1 MLDAQTIATVKATIP
16 LLVETGPKLTAHFYD
31 RMFAHNPELK
41 EIFNMS
47 NQRNGDQRE
56 ALFNAIAA
64 YASNIDNLPALLPA
78 VEKIAQ
84 KHTSFQIKPEQYNI
98 VGGHLLATLDEM
110 FSPGQEVL
118 DAWGKAYG
126 VLANVFIH
134 RESEIYRDNASKNGG
149 WEGTRAFRIVKKTPR
164 SALITSFDLE
174 PVDGQPVAD
183 YQPGQY
189 LAIWLKPQEFEYQEI
204 RQYSLTRKPDG
215 KGYRIAVKR
224 ENGGQVSNWLHNASQ
239 EGDIV
244 HLAAPA
250 GDFFLAVEPETPVTL
265 ISGGVRIRPGLNCR
279 VVLFPGT
286 NTNHAGDVK
295 DEDFTVTDFTGLR
308 RADNGIHAG
317 INDIVSDHNFDFH
330 FRQKIHHVL
339 RPAVQFGVAFLTA
352 KALHFRHRHPGDAD
366 FGQRFAHVIQFER
379 FNNRINLFHGFPV
392 LEPIP
397 LRLFY
402 LPF

>member
-31 RMFAHNPELK
+31 RMFTHNPELK

-64 YASNIDNLPALLPA
+64 YASNIENLPALLPA

-98 VGGHLLATLDEM
+98 VGAHLLATLDEM

-126 VLANVFIH
+126 VLAGVFIN
-134 RESEIYRDNASKNGG
+134 REAEIYQDNASKTGG

-164 SALITSFDLE
+164 SDLITSFEME

-189 LAIWLKPQEFEYQEI
+189 LAVWLKPEDFEYQEI

-224 ENGGQVSNWLHNASQ
+224 ENGGQVSNWLHNAAK
-239 EGDIV
+239 EGDVV

-250 GDFFLAVEPETPVTL
+250 GDFFLNVTQQTPVTL
-265 ISGGVRIRPGLNCR
+265 ISGGVGQTPMLAMLDTLSKNRHPAQVNW
-279 VVLFPGT
+279 F
-286 NTNHAGDVK
+286 HAAENGSVHAFADEVK
-295 DEDFTVTDFTGLR
+295 TLGSALPDFTSHLWYRTPTDADRQSGAFDSEGLMALAPL
-308 RADNGIHAG
+308 ADKLQ
-317 INDIVSDHNFDFH
+317 DP
-330 FRQKIHHVL
+330 QM
-339 RPAVQFGVAFLTA
+339 QFYLCGPVAFMQHAA
-352 KALHFRHRHPGDAD
+352 KQLLAVGVNAERIHYEC
-366 FGQRFAHVIQFER
+366 FGPHK
-379 FNNRINLFHGFPV
+379 V
-392 LEPIP
+392 L
-397 LRLFY
+397 
-402 LPF
+402 

>member
-134 RESEIYRDNASKNGG
+134 REAKSTGKRQQNRRLGRHARVPHREENPAQR
-149 WEGTRAFRIVKKTPR
+149 
-164 SALITSFDLE
+164 LITSFDLE

-189 LAIWLKPQEFEYQEI
+189 LAIWLKPE
-204 RQYSLTRKPDG
+204 
-215 KGYRIAVKR
+215 V
-224 ENGGQVSNWLHNASQ
+224 
-239 EGDIV
+239 
-244 HLAAPA
+244 
-250 GDFFLAVEPETPVTL
+250 
-265 ISGGVRIRPGLNCR
+265 
-279 VVLFPGT
+279 
-286 NTNHAGDVK
+286 
-295 DEDFTVTDFTGLR
+295 
-308 RADNGIHAG
+308 
-317 INDIVSDHNFDFH
+317 
-330 FRQKIHHVL
+330 
-339 RPAVQFGVAFLTA
+339 
-352 KALHFRHRHPGDAD
+352 
-366 FGQRFAHVIQFER
+366 
-379 FNNRINLFHGFPV
+379 
-392 LEPIP
+392 
-397 LRLFY
+397 
-402 LPF
+402 